1 MISYERRTH
10 VGSRVPRFGGWGLGF
25 GMEGERGKSV
35 SGAQH
40 NVQHWMGEEFSI
52 QGFAQ
57 STVDEKV
64 ELHPV
69 GHVPNH
75 TEDSKPPLSRL
86 LHLPWRQACPPNHL
100 DYKLDSDQ

>member
-1 MISYERRTH
+1 
-10 VGSRVPRFGGWGLGF
+10 
-25 GMEGERGKSV
+25 MEGERGKSV

-40 NVQHWMGEEFSI
+40 NVQHWMGEEFSM

-75 TEDSKPPLSRL
+75 TEDSITPPAPPMAPGLSTKSSRL
-86 LHLPWRQACPPNHL
+86 
-100 DYKLDSDQ
+100 